1 METVWIRETLV
12 LDDRLPGKKK
22 KKVFKQLTQFLTLDS
37 EKRSAMERRLQ
48 RQKKKKKKEQVY
60 FSCDSITTECYLCL
74 NVIAFFNY
82 YYFILFYF

>member
-48 RQKKKKKKEQVY
+48 RQKKKKEQVY

>member
-48 RQKKKKKKEQVY
+48 RQKKKKKEQVY

-74 NVIAFFNY
+74 NVIAFLIII
-82 YYFILFYF
+82 ILFCFIFK

>member
-48 RQKKKKKKEQVY
+48 RQKKKKKEQVY

>member
-1 METVWIRETLV
+1 MTIDCQE
-12 LDDRLPGKKK
+12 KKK

-48 RQKKKKKKEQVY
+48 RQKKKKKEQVY